1 MTRGL
6 HYFLIHAHARR
17 KRDAAYV
24 SCWTDFRL
32 QEGALLLAKHYIRD
46 AGWTVRS
53 VQQHRRFSDVSVVQV
68 DSRKYYR
75 EAERGGA
82 SFVFHTYVRSKTPTA
97 KRKAA
102 KERTR

>member
-6 HYFLIHAHARR
+6 HYFLIHAHARQ
-17 KRDAAYV
+17 KRDGAYV
-24 SCWTDFRL
+24 SCWIDFRL

-53 VQQHRRFSDVSVVQV
+53 VQEHRWFRDVSVVQE

-82 SFVFHTYVRSKTPTA
+82 SFVFHKYVRSKTPTA
-97 KRKAA
+97 KRKVA
-102 KERTR
+102 KKWTR